1 MAKNILICD
10 DAAFMRM
17 MIKDI
22 LTKNGYNIAGEAE
35 NGAKAVEKYAELKP
49 DLVLMDITMPEMDG
63 IEALKKIKET
73 DPNAAVIMCSAMGQ
87 QAMVIESIQSGA
99 KDFIVKPF
107 QADRVTRFVG
117 NYQKNKLSG
126 SNIQILE
133 TMRISNTKYIQVIKV
148 GGKCFAIAVTKDN
161 VSFLCELNEDELI
174 YNSSSD
180 TGTINKES
188 FKAVLEKFKKDKPE
202 G

>member
-22 LTKNGYNIAGEAE
+22 LTKNGYNIVGEAE

-63 IEALKKIKET
+63 IEALKKIKAA
-73 DPNAAVIMCSAMGQ
+73 DANASIIMCSAMGQ

-99 KDFIVKPF
+99 KDFFVKPF
-107 QADRVTRFVG
+107 QADRVLEAVQKVVG
-117 NYQKNKLSG
+117 
-126 SNIQILE
+126 
-133 TMRISNTKYIQVIKV
+133 
-148 GGKCFAIAVTKDN
+148 
-161 VSFLCELNEDELI
+161 
-174 YNSSSD
+174 
-180 TGTINKES
+180 
-188 FKAVLEKFKKDKPE
+188 
-202 G
+202 

>member
-22 LTKNGYNIAGEAE
+22 LTKNGYTVAGEAE
-35 NGAKAVEKYAELKP
+35 NGAKAVEKYTELKP

-63 IEALKKIKET
+63 IQALKKIREL
-73 DPNAAVIMCSAMGQ
+73 DPKASVIMCSAMGQ

-107 QADRVTRFVG
+107 QADRVIEAVRKVVG
-117 NYQKNKLSG
+117 
-126 SNIQILE
+126 
-133 TMRISNTKYIQVIKV
+133 
-148 GGKCFAIAVTKDN
+148 
-161 VSFLCELNEDELI
+161 
-174 YNSSSD
+174 
-180 TGTINKES
+180 
-188 FKAVLEKFKKDKPE
+188 
-202 G
+202 

>member
-1 MAKNILICD
+1 MAKNILVCD

-35 NGAKAVEKYAELKP
+35 NGLKAVEKYNETKP

-63 IEALKKIKET
+63 IEALKKIKAS
-73 DPNAAVIMCSAMGQ
+73 DANASVIMCSAMGQ

-107 QADRVTRFVG
+107 QADRVIEAVQKVVG
-117 NYQKNKLSG
+117 
-126 SNIQILE
+126 
-133 TMRISNTKYIQVIKV
+133 
-148 GGKCFAIAVTKDN
+148 
-161 VSFLCELNEDELI
+161 
-174 YNSSSD
+174 
-180 TGTINKES
+180 
-188 FKAVLEKFKKDKPE
+188 
-202 G
+202 